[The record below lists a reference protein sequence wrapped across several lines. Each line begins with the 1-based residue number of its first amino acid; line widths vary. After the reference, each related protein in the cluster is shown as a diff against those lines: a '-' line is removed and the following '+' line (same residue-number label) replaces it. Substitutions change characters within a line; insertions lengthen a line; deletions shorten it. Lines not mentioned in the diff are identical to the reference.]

1 MDAAVASALTE
12 ETEEGEPEAVP
23 FGSSW
28 NFDFEQGRFVHEG
41 SGAMRVYGGT
51 ALSMWCLMAL
61 HSTRFAHDVFSE
73 AFGVESV
80 DDLIGSVMA
89 ARSAAEYEA
98 RMRDALLVHDRIVA
112 LEDFTVEFDP
122 ADDALYVSRLHGG
135 HRRGRARVGGRHGR
149 RPGRDG
155 VDARDRGL
163 PSNLPGGDRGSRSW
177 TGC

>member
-1 MDAAVASALTE
+1 MAEPGESLIPGDDLDQRVDAAVASALAE

-23 FGSSW
+23 FGRSW

-73 AFGVESV
+73 AFGVENV
-80 DDLIGSVMA
+80 DDLIGSAM
-89 ARSAAEYEA
+89 SGEIGSEYEA
-98 RMRDALLVHDRIVA
+98 RMREALLVHDRIVA

-122 ADDALYVSRLHGG
+122 ADDAVYVSDFTVVTDEDE
-135 HRRGRARVGGRHGR
+135 RVSV
-149 RPGRDG
+149 DG
-155 VDARDRGL
+155 TAVG
-163 PSNLPGGDRGSRSW
+163 PGG
-177 TGC
+177 TV